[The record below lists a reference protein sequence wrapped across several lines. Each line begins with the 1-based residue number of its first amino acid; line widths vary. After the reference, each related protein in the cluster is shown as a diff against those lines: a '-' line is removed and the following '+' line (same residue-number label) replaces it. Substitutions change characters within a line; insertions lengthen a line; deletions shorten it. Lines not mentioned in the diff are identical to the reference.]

1 MRTTPASPSTARDRL
16 REQRHRQAL
25 RTYRL
30 HVAAKS
36 VGLCV
41 ALAAVIG
48 VSIAL
53 QSRAADEGPVVSPA
67 GAVGDEGLLIPVGRK
82 DAPVVI
88 TVYEDARCPGCAQL
102 EKTLHTTVNRLEDEG
117 LLRVEYHVL
126 SFVDRIVGGKGSK
139 VAANALAAAQD
150 AGRFREFHD
159 VLFAHPPAEESSDA
173 FADRDFLLELAGRI
187 PGLRSAGFDKAV
199 AEGTHSGWA
208 KAVQRRFDQQT
219 DVQATPAVLLDGKD
233 LVRDQE
239 HPLTPERLTEL
250 VDEAAARK
258 GAAGRT
264 TRP

>member
-1 MRTTPASPSTARDRL
+1 M
-16 REQRHRQAL
+16 

-30 HVAAKS
+30 HVAAKC

-67 GAVGDEGLLIPVGRK
+67 GAVGDEGLLISVGRK
-82 DAPVVI
+82 DAPVVL

-159 VLFAHPPAEESSDA
+159 VLFAHPPAEESIDA

-187 PGLRSAGFDKAV
+187 PGLRSAGFDEAV
-199 AEGTHSGWA
+199 AEGRHSGWA

-258 GAAGRT
+258 GAAGET